1 MTTFGGGRVAAATL
15 RARVLEFLGAEP
27 EWITGDH
34 RDGIMTWTS
43 GPVTTIF
50 EVQEGAAS
58 TPDLGVLR
66 IWTPVAQIGNAA
78 SARTL
83 CNSLNLYTT
92 TNRWTA
98 ASTWFEPDAEV
109 LQVSCAFVVSSRS
122 AAVLEDFALSCVREQ
137 IAIATAK
144 MTNSIADLVDG
155 APCRFVGAS
164 GTFRDEWHEDVYY
177 YDRVITPNRD
187 LPATGLLRGLAVAF
201 EGLKQEMFAEET
213 GAWFSAGGV
222 DADGFACEMPFGWA
236 PYPVGVI
243 GGAAAF
249 PGHEMPPTVLVEGSA
264 EANPQVGNGLLL
276 SIRVPADQGD
286 DPEELANQLNLLDRE
301 LPGATHSIGAWVID
315 GGQVSYCVYLPVALT
330 ERGGDLP
337 AVIREVLLTLARQA
351 LLSRRALVPSDY
363 LDPEDRSA
371 DLGLAVGGVA
381 HGLAWGETGEGRNPA
396 ARVLDRT
403 YDSCVG
409 ADTDWSDVRTDGFT
423 WWPYRQAQEIT
434 AELLDL
440 GDVSQAAQIRI
451 STEVRKDVAS
461 SPSALS
467 AIARINAELTQLA
480 LVLHNDGRLELACRL
495 LAHEGTDDR
504 VARWALSLA
513 ADQFIMARDLAARL
527 AGLGAE
533 ATSGHPVSGLR
544 PEPDELF
551 GIRAVIAE
559 GAAQVRAGLT
569 PIVPLLAVAGQYG
582 RPHQLGTENAG
593 GMTFGWQASA
603 ARADVPADLLVRAE
617 IRRGD
622 SECGPGWLVH
632 SYLPV
637 RADAVTKARW
647 CNDRNLEL
655 LSADSHHDLTVISGW
670 GLTADEECWL
680 SSWMS
685 PYLAPD
691 YEALAAGLLSNVLR
705 YHQSAIL
712 SALLAE
718 PAAVPDDPPTPER
731 LSEGLAA
738 VIDTFGQILQYPDSY
753 GSTVEPRDADVVV
766 SLTAVGDDVGASA
779 LAEVSETNGR
789 PGSRSI
795 LHIPLT
801 GNRTELGL
809 VYAAL
814 LSQSLTRLPTW
825 INDGK
830 VLLPGENPSW
840 SITDQQVSIVLAR
853 LEDEG
858 ALHYDDETGWMFEVG
873 AVQAQFEIARPDP
886 GPRHACV
893 PLRLAGIIGGLRG
906 EAGVFGMENHDLDV
920 LGSWTQRSG
929 GVAYEVILPAMALVW
944 TTDEMV
950 TDMLTT
956 VGQHVIRKVQE
967 AGPSHIAV
975 LEGKGRKLYENRQ

>member
-1 MTTFGGGRVAAATL
+1 MATFGGGQMAAATL

-34 RDGIMTWTS
+34 RDRVMTWTS
-43 GPVTTIF
+43 GPARTIF
-50 EVQEGAAS
+50 EVQEGAANA
-58 TPDLGVLR
+58 PDLGVLR
-66 IWTPVAQIGNAA
+66 IWTPVAEIGNAA
-78 SARTL
+78 AARTL

-92 TNRWTA
+92 TNRWTV
-98 ASTWFEPDAEV
+98 ASTWLEPDGAEV
-109 LQVSCAFVVSSRS
+109 LQVNCAFVVSPGS
-122 AAVLEDFALSCVREQ
+122 AAVLEDFTLSCVREQ

-144 MTNSIADLVDG
+144 MTDDIADLVG
-155 APCRFVGAS
+155 GIPCRFAGPS
-164 GTFRDEWHEDVYY
+164 GSFRDEWHEVVYY
-177 YDRVITPNRD
+177 YDRVIGPDRD

-201 EGLKQEMFAEET
+201 EGLKREMFAEET

-222 DADGFACEMPFGWA
+222 DADGFTCEMPFAWA
-236 PYPVGVI
+236 PYPAGVI
-243 GGAAAF
+243 GGGAAF

-276 SIRVPADQGD
+276 AMRVPAEQGD
-286 DPEELANQLNLLDRE
+286 DPEELASQLNLLDTGI
-301 LPGATHSIGAWVID
+301 PGVTHSIGAWVIN

-351 LLSRRALVPSDY
+351 LLSRRVLVPSDY
-363 LDPEDRSA
+363 LDIEDRSA
-371 DLGLAVGGVA
+371 DIGLAAAEFPPGAGGVA

-396 ARVLDRT
+396 VRVLDQI
-403 YDSCVG
+403 YDTCVG

-434 AELLDL
+434 AALLDL
-440 GDVSQAAQIRI
+440 GDVSQAAEIRI
-451 STEVRKDVAS
+451 STEVRKEVAS

-467 AIARINAELTQLA
+467 AVARINAELTQSA

-495 LAHEGTDDR
+495 LAHEGTDHR
-504 VARWALSLA
+504 VARWAPALA

-544 PEPDELF
+544 PEPDVLF

-559 GAAQVRAGLT
+559 GAAAVRAGLT
-569 PIVPLLAVAGQYG
+569 PVVPLLAVAGQYG
-582 RPHQLGTENAG
+582 RPHQLGMRNAAA
-593 GMTFGWQASA
+593 MTFGWQPSGV
-603 ARADVPADLLVRAE
+603 RADVPADPLVRAE

-622 SECGPGWLVH
+622 SECGPGWLVD

-637 RADAVTKARW
+637 RGDAVAKARW

-655 LSADSHHDLTVISGW
+655 LSAGSHHDLTVISGW
-670 GLTADEECWL
+670 GLTADEECCL

-712 SALLAE
+712 SALFAE
-718 PAAVPDDPPTPER
+718 PAAVPDDAPAPER
-731 LSEGLAA
+731 LSEGLAG
-738 VIDTFGQILQYPDSY
+738 VIDTFGQILQYPDGY
-753 GSTVEPRDADVVV
+753 RGAVESKDADVVV
-766 SLTAVGDDVGASA
+766 SLTATGDDVGAWA
-779 LAEVSETNGR
+779 LAEMSEANGR
-789 PGSRSI
+789 PASRSM

-809 VYAAL
+809 MYAAL

-825 INDGK
+825 IDDGNA
-830 VLLPGENPSW
+830 LLPGEHPGW
-840 SITDQQVSIVLAR
+840 PITDRQVSIMLAR

-858 ALHYDDETGWMFEVG
+858 VLQYDDEAGWVFEVG
-873 AVQAQFEIARPDP
+873 AVQAQFEVAWPDP
-886 GPRHACV
+886 GPQHAYV
-893 PLRLAGIIGGLRG
+893 PLRLAGIIGGPMPEPG
-906 EAGVFGMENHDLDV
+906 IGGMGSRDLDV
-920 LGSWTQRSG
+920 LGSWAQRSD
-929 GVAYEVILPAMALVW
+929 GVAYEVILPPMALVW
-944 TTDEMV
+944 TTEEMV
-950 TDMLTT
+950 TDMLTK
-956 VGQHVIRKVQE
+956 VGQHVIRKVQR
-967 AGPSHIAV
+967 AGSAV
-975 LEGKGRKLYENRQ
+975 Y